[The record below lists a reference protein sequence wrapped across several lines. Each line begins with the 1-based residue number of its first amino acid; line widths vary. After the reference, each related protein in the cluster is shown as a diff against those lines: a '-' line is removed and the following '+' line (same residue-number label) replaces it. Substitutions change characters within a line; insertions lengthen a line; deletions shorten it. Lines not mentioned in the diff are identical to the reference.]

1 MKTTLLCMA
10 AMVVGQSVT
19 LHGEPIGAG
28 WGHRMKVHLNT
39 TATGANVTSDVA
51 KYPVAVTL
59 SGDDFDFSQA
69 QSDGA
74 DLRFTDENDNLLP
87 HELEFF
93 SAADRQAAAWVLL
106 PLVKGNSREQF
117 IYLYW
122 GNASAASASNPQ
134 AVFATA
140 DGWVGVYHLS
150 DQTGSQTDGFK
161 DATVNAA
168 HATGRN
174 FPTGQSVAGRIGRCP
189 QFKHA
194 EARQIRIDN
203 DKKSLFDLTDSLTFS
218 IWCNAAGYPD
228 QYITMFAKG
237 DNSWRVQMFGEPGW
251 HNGKCVPEMCVEQDG
266 DACLFYNMSGY
277 YDNYQSYPDSYPDG
291 WNLVPNA
298 WHQLTVVHHYPTV
311 SLYVNTNVV
320 STTDYSGHWTSGS
333 EPVGIG
339 CQTQFDLNRTWD
351 GLLDEARVL
360 RVPKDAAW
368 VKLDYESQKPGQK
381 FTTFGEAEAVTSAIG
396 LERALKLSRGAGL
409 QKVEIYGV
417 DGRLISTLNYR
428 QWLETQR
435 HSKTRAL
442 SSGVFVYR
450 FFFSDRVATSTRAR
464 MRTFDRPE

>member
-1 MKTTLLCMA
+1 
-10 AMVVGQSVT
+10 
-19 LHGEPIGAG
+19 
-28 WGHRMKVHLNT
+28 
-39 TATGANVTSDVA
+39 
-51 KYPVAVTL
+51 
-59 SGDDFDFSQA
+59 
-69 QSDGA
+69 
-74 DLRFTDENDNLLP
+74 
-87 HELEFF
+87 
-93 SAADRQAAAWVLL
+93 
-106 PLVKGNSREQF
+106 
-117 IYLYW
+117 
-122 GNASAASASNPQ
+122 
-134 AVFATA
+134 
-140 DGWVGVYHLS
+140 
-150 DQTGSQTDGFK
+150 
-161 DATVNAA
+161 
-168 HATGRN
+168 
-174 FPTGQSVAGRIGRCP
+174 
-189 QFKHA
+189 
-194 EARQIRIDN
+194 
-203 DKKSLFDLTDSLTFS
+203 
-218 IWCNAAGYPD
+218 
-228 QYITMFAKG
+228 
-237 DNSWRVQMFGEPGW
+237 MFGEPGW